1 MKVIW
6 YVEMGPKCGDDVV
19 VHVGEVEIVVGR
31 VKVFGDS
38 WDVWSWSGA
47 VGEVIEVVEDGVVE
61 NLVEGDRVEV
71 EEIVIFEVW
80 IEVWIEACPMV
91 VGM

>member
-1 MKVIW
+1 
-6 YVEMGPKCGDDVV
+6 VE
-19 VHVGEVEIVVGR
+19 
-31 VKVFGDS
+31 
-38 WDVWSWSGA
+38 
-47 VGEVIEVVEDGVVE
+47 EVIEVVEDGVVE